1 MGTNGMTS
9 VAREEMMRGDE
20 VRLERT
26 IAAREE
32 RTEVGFCQTSAQVA
46 LMSATKPFGLTS
58 PKGEQVHT
66 TMYDTRKTKKS
77 SSEHSFLTI
86 VASLRLTSA
95 LNASCAIMGWSLQR
109 SLSVQI
115 GPLPPVSEGGARKRV
130 ER

>member
-46 LMSATKPFGLTS
+46 LMSATKPFGITS
-58 PKGEQVHT
+58 SKESKYLRRCT
-66 TMYDTRKTKKS
+66 TRG
-77 SSEHSFLTI
+77 
-86 VASLRLTSA
+86 RPR
-95 LNASCAIMGWSLQR
+95 NRRR
-109 SLSVQI
+109 STPS
-115 GPLPPVSEGGARKRV
+115 
-130 ER
+130 